1 MDDSGNNNVRWHAVS
16 TLRDDEVD
24 FDENWLNEAIDQ
36 MLSGENK
43 HHETEKVEVV
53 SENTEAMPNEP
64 HLENSS
70 ARSPSVSPVALAD
83 EQELVFETEAPA
95 PVDIPSQSHK
105 EHSFAGKVLENAS
118 FAGQTLDNESF
129 RGASLINADFSGVN
143 LKNVDFSGADL
154 SGADFS
160 NAKLDG
166 VDLSGAILRGTKFP
180 KAKLDNVKF
189 SGADLDNADL
199 SDVDLNELSLEDL
212 QALIEYLAKYFP
224 HKLNFALLNLRL
236 LDLTRIDLAKCD
248 LRGAD
253 FTGIDFTGVS
263 LVGVNLSECIIT
275 PQQIAQALGRPPTIE
290 EMKQLFAP
298 RDKEKKGKGFSG
310 IDWQDFFFNNKEV
323 GVWDFSK
330 DKGISVETL
339 VNAGRKVFRRQ
350 ADKPHAK
357 ENDSQEQT
365 QGVEKTQAE
374 IDKEKVLENIEKNRQ
389 AVLEARKERQKEQA
403 LEEHKKNREIDFSL
417 VRGRGSNER

>member
-1 MDDSGNNNVRWHAVS
+1 MDGSDNNNVRWHAVS

-43 HHETEKVEVV
+43 HHETEKVDAV
-53 SENTEAMPNEP
+53 SEEAEILP
-64 HLENSS
+64 LEQDEAESS
-70 ARSPSVSPVALAD
+70 VQPSPVSSVVLSD
-83 EQELVFETEAPA
+83 EQELVFEPETPA
-95 PVDIPSQSHK
+95 PVDVPSQSHQG
-105 EHSFAGKVLENAS
+105 HSFAGKVFEDAS

-189 SGADLDNADL
+189 NGADLDNADL

-224 HKLNFALLNLRL
+224 HKLNFALLNLQL

-275 PQQIAQALGRPPTIE
+275 PQQIAQALGRPPTID
-290 EMKQLFAP
+290 EMKKLFAP
-298 RDKEKKGKGFSG
+298 RKKDEKGKGFSG

-339 VNAGRKVFRRQ
+339 VNVGRKVFRHK
-350 ADKPHAK
+350 ADKPKAK
-357 ENDSQEQT
+357 ENDAPEQA
-365 QGVEKTQAE
+365 QNVEKTQAE

-389 AVLEARKERQKEQA
+389 AVLEARKERQKDQA

>member
-1 MDDSGNNNVRWHAVS
+1 M
-16 TLRDDEVD
+16 
-24 FDENWLNEAIDQ
+24 
-36 MLSGENK
+36 
-43 HHETEKVEVV
+43 
-53 SENTEAMPNEP
+53 
-64 HLENSS
+64 
-70 ARSPSVSPVALAD
+70 
-83 EQELVFETEAPA
+83 
-95 PVDIPSQSHK
+95 
-105 EHSFAGKVLENAS
+105 
-118 FAGQTLDNESF
+118 
-129 RGASLINADFSGVN
+129 
-143 LKNVDFSGADL
+143 
-154 SGADFS
+154 
-160 NAKLDG
+160 
-166 VDLSGAILRGTKFP
+166 
-180 KAKLDNVKF
+180 
-189 SGADLDNADL
+189 
-199 SDVDLNELSLEDL
+199 

-275 PQQIAQALGRPPTIE
+275 PQQIAQALGRPPTID
-290 EMKQLFAP
+290 EMKKLFAP
-298 RDKEKKGKGFSG
+298 RKKDEKGKGFSG

-339 VNAGRKVFRRQ
+339 VNVGRKVFRHK
-350 ADKPHAK
+350 ADKPKAK
-357 ENDSQEQT
+357 ENDAPEQA
-365 QGVEKTQAE
+365 QSVEKTQAE